1 MKSNILI
8 IIILFVR
15 TSFASS
21 YLFVQDSTPEIIKRY
36 NYFVNLAEI
45 SIIDGD
51 YNEAVQKYNEAFS
64 PEVYTFAV
72 DKYNAAI
79 CHVLMENY
87 EQAYSLLK
95 EILQK
100 GYSISNLK
108 NKTIFDSFFL
118 SQWGLKLIDSS
129 RNIVFTF
136 NEDLRKTLDSLFYM
150 DQLFRKNREFGD
162 PYDFFEDTINSIDDS
177 NRIVLEAIIDKHGFP
192 GEQVIGLSESCLI
205 QQPYSIIL
213 RHLQQISTGRR
224 RGEVTNVSP
233 LIIDAYHSGRMPLH
247 EASALLELAQR
258 DFGTFSAALVKV
270 FYIPPGGNPFP
281 VPEEEKTK
289 KEWSFLNLG
298 EEELAIN
305 EVRIEFGLETIE
317 DFRKKLVFRLD
328 NGTFNF
334 KKIRGGKNTLTTM
347 NKEQYDHVNKNLIPL
362 R

>member
-1 MKSNILI
+1 MKSNLLI

-15 TSFASS
+15 ASFASS
-21 YLFVQDSTPEIIKRY
+21 FLFIQDSTPEIIKRY

-45 SIIDGD
+45 SIVDGD

-64 PEVYTFAV
+64 LEVYTFAV
-72 DKYNAAI
+72 DKYNAAL
-79 CHVLMENY
+79 CHVFLENY

-108 NKTIFDSFFL
+108 NKDLFDNFFL
-118 SQWGLKLIDSS
+118 SKWGKGLIDYSKD
-129 RNIVFTF
+129 IVFTF
-136 NEDLRKTLDSLFYM
+136 NEDLRNTLDSLFYM
-150 DQLFRKNREFGD
+150 DQLFRKNRELGD
-162 PYDFFEDTINSIDDS
+162 PYDFFEDTINRIDDS
-177 NRIVLEAIIDKHGFP
+177 NRVALEAIIDKYGFP
-192 GEQVIGLSESCLI
+192 GEEIIGLSESCLI

-233 LIIDAYHSGRMPLH
+233 LVIDAYYSGRMPLH
-247 EASALLELAQR
+247 EASELLELAHR
-258 DFGTFSAALVKV
+258 DFGTFSAALKKV
-270 FYIPPGGNPFP
+270 IYIPPGGNPFQI
-281 VPEEEKTK
+281 PEEEKAK

-317 DFRKKLVFRLD
+317 DLRKKLVFRLD
-328 NGTFNF
+328 NDTFEF
-334 KKIRGGKNTLTTM
+334 RKISGGKNTLTTM
-347 NKEQYDHVNKNLIPL
+347 DKEQYDYLNKNLIPV